1 MITTDITDQTQ
12 IPEYIW
18 DEPSLSWKT
27 QEQLDRILYDRQQL
41 EEYNRKKEQERLEA
55 EDEERLRL
63 IEEEEQARL
72 QAIHDY
78 TVPRVYAHLGQDGI
92 TVENTILVSRETM
105 ETNLYSGVLMIET
118 DGSVSIGQ
126 TYSHDLNAFIPPR
139 PYESWILNEET
150 MQWESPVPKPTA

>member
-1 MITTDITDQTQ
+1 MISTDTDQTQ

-27 QEQLDRILYDRQQL
+27 QEELDQIVYDRQQL

-72 QAIHDY
+72 RAIYEY
-78 TVPRVYAHLGQDGI
+78 TVPRVYAHLAADGI
-92 TVENTILVSRETM
+92 TVENTLLASREYM
-105 ETNLYSGVLMIET
+105 EENPHLSISMIET

-126 TYSHDLNAFIPPR
+126 TYSHDLNAFIPPK

-150 MQWESPVPKPTA
+150 IEWEAPVPKPTA